1 MTYGKQITGEIN
13 KEETAMKKREM
24 EAALEAVLF
33 AMGQAV
39 PLASLARSVEQ
50 DQETTKMLLHK
61 MMERYEKE
69 DRGIRLLELENS
81 FQLCTKKEYYENLI
95 RVASEPKKQELS
107 ESALEALSIIA
118 YKQPVTKAEIQRIRG
133 VASDHAVNRLV
144 EFGLVCE
151 VGRLDAPGRPIL
163 FATTEEFL
171 RRFGVGSLEEL
182 PRLDEEKIRTFER
195 EAAAEAQG
203 RLTPDV

>member
-1 MTYGKQITGEIN
+1 
-13 KEETAMKKREM
+13 MKKREM

-33 AMGQAV
+33 TMGQAV

>member
-1 MTYGKQITGEIN
+1 
-13 KEETAMKKREM
+13 MKKREM

-182 PRLDEEKIRTFER
+182 PRLDDEKIRTFER
-195 EAAAEAQG
+195 EAAEEAEGQ
-203 RLTPDV
+203 LTLGV

>member
-1 MTYGKQITGEIN
+1 
-13 KEETAMKKREM
+13 MKKREM

-33 AMGQAV
+33 TMGQAV

-50 DQETTKMLLHK
+50 DLETTGMLLHK

-69 DRGIRLLELENS
+69 DRGIRLLELEDS

>member
-1 MTYGKQITGEIN
+1 
-13 KEETAMKKREM
+13 MKIREM

-33 AMGQAV
+33 TMGQAV
-39 PLASLARSVEQ
+39 PLVSLARAVEQ
-50 DQETTKMLLHK
+50 DQETTKKLLHE
-61 MMERYEKE
+61 MMDRYEE
-69 DRGIRLLELENS
+69 EGRGIRLLELESS

-107 ESALEALSIIA
+107 EAALETLSIIA

-133 VASDHAVNRLV
+133 VSSDHAVNRLV

-151 VGRLDAPGRPIL
+151 AGRLDAPGRPIL

-182 PRLDEEKIRTFER
+182 PRLDDEKIRAFER
-195 EAAAEAQG
+195 EAAAEVEGQ
-203 RLTPDV
+203 LTLDV

>member
-1 MTYGKQITGEIN
+1 
-13 KEETAMKKREM
+13 MKKREM

-33 AMGQAV
+33 TMGQAV

-107 ESALEALSIIA
+107 EAALETLSIIA

-182 PRLDEEKIRTFER
+182 PRLDDEKIRTFER
-195 EAAAEAQG
+195 EAAEEAEGQ
-203 RLTPDV
+203 LTLGV

>member
-1 MTYGKQITGEIN
+1 VTYGKQITGEIN

-81 FQLCTKKEYYENLI
+81 FQFCTKKEYYENLI